1 MDLRFENGGEPKFFI
16 GSADMM
22 TRNLSRWVET
32 VTALRDPEG
41 FSQN

>member
-1 MDLRFENGGEPKFFI
+1 
-16 GSADMM
+16 M